1 MRRTSTVIMMLCL
14 VVLLASCASAP
25 QADID
30 AAKAA
35 IQAAKDAQADKYAT
49 ASLQSADDL
58 INQINTEVET
68 QNAKFALFRNY
79 DKVKELINQAKA
91 AGEKAKADAIAGKEA
106 AKKDAE
112 ASLAAAQQ
120 AVAAAKE
127 ILPKAPK
134 GKDTKAEI
142 EAMTADVAGMDTAV
156 TDVQS
161 QISKEEYLDAAAKAK
176 SIKEKA
182 DGVAAQVQAAIDK
195 KKGKKPAAKP
205 AAK

>member
-1 MRRTSTVIMMLCL
+1 MMFCL
-14 VVLLASCASAP
+14 VVLLASCASVP
-25 QADID
+25 QQDVD

-35 IQAAKDAQADKYAT
+35 VQAAKDAQADKYA
-49 ASLQSADDL
+49 AAALQSADDL
-58 INQINTEVET
+58 TNQINTEIET

-79 DKVKELINQAKA
+79 DKVKELVNQAKA

-142 EAMTADVAGMDTAV
+142 EAMTADVAGMETAV

-161 QISKEEYLDAAAKAK
+161 QISKEQFLEAAAKAK

-182 DGVAAQVQAAIDK
+182 DGVTAQVQAAIDK
-195 KKGKKPAAKP
+195 KKGKKPAA
-205 AAK
+205 AK

>member
-1 MRRTSTVIMMLCL
+1 MMLCL
-14 VVLLASCASAP
+14 VVLLASCASVP
-25 QADID
+25 QVDID

-35 IQAAKDAQADKYAT
+35 VQAAKDAQADKYA
-49 ASLQSADDL
+49 AAALQSADDL
-58 INQINTEVET
+58 INQINAEVET

-79 DKVKELINQAKA
+79 DKVKELVNQAKT

-112 ASLAAAQQ
+112 ASLAAAQ
-120 AVAAAKE
+120 AAITAAKE

-142 EAMTADVAGMDTAV
+142 EAMTADVAGLDTAV

-182 DGVAAQVQAAIDK
+182 DGVVAQVQAAIDK
-195 KKGKKPAAKP
+195 KKGKK
-205 AAK
+205 

>member
-14 VVLLASCASAP
+14 AVFMASCASVP
-25 QADID
+25 QQDID

-35 IQAAKDAQADKYAT
+35 VQAAKDAQADKYA
-49 ASLQSADDL
+49 AAALQSADDL
-58 INQINTEVET
+58 TNQINTEVET

-79 DKVKELINQAKA
+79 DKVKELVNQAKA

-112 ASLAAAQQ
+112 ASLTAAQA
-120 AVAAAKE
+120 AVTAAKE

-142 EAMTADVAGMDTAV
+142 EAMTADVAGLEAAI
-156 TDVQS
+156 TDIQS
-161 QISKEEYLDAAAKAK
+161 QISKEGFLEAAAKAK
-176 SIKEKA
+176 SVKEKA
-182 DGVAAQVQAAIDK
+182 DGVTAQVQAAIDK
-195 KKGKKPAAKP
+195 KKGKKK
-205 AAK
+205 

>member
-1 MRRTSTVIMMLCL
+1 MRRTSTVIMMFCL
-14 VVLLASCASAP
+14 VVLLASCASVP
-25 QADID
+25 QQDID

-35 IQAAKDAQADKYAT
+35 VQVAKDAQADKYA
-49 ASLQSADDL
+49 AAALQSADDL
-58 INQINTEVET
+58 MNQINTEVET

-79 DKVKELINQAKA
+79 DKVKELVNQAKA
-91 AGEKAKADAIAGKEA
+91 AGEKAKADAVAGKEA

-112 ASLAAAQQ
+112 VSLAAAQQ

-142 EAMTADVAGMDTAV
+142 EAMTADVAGMETAV

-161 QISKEEYLDAAAKAK
+161 QISKEQFLEAAAKAK

-182 DGVAAQVQAAIDK
+182 DGVTAQVQAAIDK
-195 KKGKKPAAKP
+195 KKGKKPAA
-205 AAK
+205 AKK

>member
-1 MRRTSTVIMMLCL
+1 MRRTSTVIMMICL
-14 VVLLASCASAP
+14 AVLLASCASVP

-35 IQAAKDAQADKYAT
+35 VQAAKDAQADKYA
-49 ASLQSADDL
+49 AAALQSADDL

-112 ASLAAAQQ
+112 ASLAAAQ
-120 AVAAAKE
+120 AAIVAAKE

-142 EAMTADVAGMDTAV
+142 EAMTADVAGLDTAV
-156 TDVQS
+156 TDVQA
-161 QISKEEYLDAAAKAK
+161 QISKEEFLDAAAKAK

-182 DGVAAQVQAAIDK
+182 DGVVAQVQAAIDK
-195 KKGKKPAAKP
+195 KKGKK
-205 AAK
+205 

>member
-1 MRRTSTVIMMLCL
+1 MRRTSTVIMMFCL
-14 VVLLASCASAP
+14 VVLLASCASVP
-25 QADID
+25 QVDID

-35 IQAAKDAQADKYAT
+35 VQAAKDAQADKYA
-49 ASLQSADDL
+49 AAALQSADDL
-58 INQINTEVET
+58 INQINAEVET

-91 AGEKAKADAIAGKEA
+91 AGDKAKADAIAGKEA

-112 ASLAAAQQ
+112 ASLAAAQ
-120 AVAAAKE
+120 AAIVAAKE

-142 EAMTADVAGMDTAV
+142 EAMTADVAGMETAV
-156 TDVQS
+156 ADVQA
-161 QISKEEYLDAAAKAK
+161 QISKEEFLDAAAKAK

-182 DGVAAQVQAAIDK
+182 DGIVAQVQAAIDK
-195 KKGKKPAAKP
+195 KKGKK
-205 AAK
+205 